1 MSAVVEQPSP
11 RSTAPVTPRSG
22 FGSLLRSEAH
32 RFRSRRFIQVVLAL
46 AVVGWIVATGF
57 ALTQY
62 GNPGSDEIARAEQQI
77 DADIAMNEQYRE
89 QCLEEAGKAG
99 TSGLPAGTSPDEFCG
114 TEQTRED
121 FELSWYLDT
130 APFDFG
136 STGFDGALGFAGIGA
151 VIAALVGA
159 TWIGAEWSTRSL
171 VALLFWVPRRMQVM
185 AAKVVV
191 LIGAA
196 ALIGVVAQLGWLG
209 MSGILRAFVG
219 LDADLPADFWSDLLQ
234 TQARGV
240 LLTVIAAL
248 LAFGL
253 TNLVR
258 NTGAALGIAFVYL
271 VIVENLIR
279 AMRPHWE
286 PWLLSSN
293 ALALVQQGGA
303 TLTFYGDQP
312 DANGMV
318 ETTEYYLGHLQSGIF
333 LGVLTLVVVALGA
346 VLFAKRD
353 IH

>member
-1 MSAVVEQPSP
+1 MSAVMEQPTP
-11 RSTAPVTPRSG
+11 RPTDPASPRSG

-46 AVVGWIVATGF
+46 AVVGWIVITGI

-62 GNPGSDEIARAEQQI
+62 GNPGPAEIERAEQQI
-77 DADIAMNEQYRE
+77 AADIAMSEQSRQE
-89 QCLEEAGKAG
+89 CLDLADIPEG
-99 TSGLPAGTSPDEFCG
+99 TAPDVFCG
-114 TEQTRED
+114 PEQTRENYD
-121 FELSWYLDT
+121 LAWYLDK
-130 APFDFG
+130 APFDFAAA
-136 STGFDGALGFAGIGA
+136 GFDGALTFAGIGA
-151 VIAALVGA
+151 VVAALVGA

-191 LIGAA
+191 LVGAA
-196 ALIGVVAQLGWLG
+196 ALIGVVAQAGWLA
-209 MSGILRAFVG
+209 MSGILRAVVG
-219 LDADLPADFWSDLLQ
+219 LDADLPEGFWSDLLQ

-271 VIVENLIR
+271 VIVENVVR
-279 AMRPHWE
+279 AFRPLWQ
-286 PWLLSSN
+286 PWLLSQN
-293 ALALVQQGGA
+293 ALGLVQNDGS
-303 TLTFYGDQP
+303 TIVIYGDQP

-318 ETTEYYLGHLQSGIF
+318 EMTEYYLGHLQSGIF
-333 LGVLTLVVVALGA
+333 LTLLTLAVVAIGA

-353 IH
+353 LH

>member
-1 MSAVVEQPSP
+1 MSAVVQQPAPRPTGSVPP
-11 RSTAPVTPRSG
+11 RSS
-22 FGSLLRSEAH
+22 FGHLLRSELH

-46 AVVGWIVATGF
+46 ALAGWVVFTAV

-62 GNPGSDEIARAEQQI
+62 GNPGADEIARAEQQI
-77 DADIAMNEQYRE
+77 DADVAMNEQFRQE
-89 QCLEEAGKAG
+89 CLEQAGA
-99 TSGLPAGTSPDEFCG
+99 PAGVSPEDFCG
-114 TEQTRED
+114 PEQTRED
-121 FELSWYLDT
+121 YDLAWYLDT
-130 APFDFG
+130 APFDFAAA
-136 STGFDGALGFAGIGA
+136 GFDGALAFAGIAA
-151 VIAALVGA
+151 VLAALVGA

-185 AAKVVV
+185 AAKLLV
-191 LIGAA
+191 LVGAA
-196 ALIGVVAQLGWLG
+196 ALIGVVAQAGWLA

-219 LDADLPADFWSDLLQ
+219 RDADLPEGFWSDLLQ

-271 VIVENLIR
+271 IVVENLVRAIR
-279 AMRPHWE
+279 PLWQQ
-286 PWLLSSN
+286 WLLSSN
-293 ALALVQQGGA
+293 AVALVQNGG
-303 TLTFYGDQP
+303 TTITVYGDQP

-318 ETTEYYLGHLQSGIF
+318 EETVYYLGHLQSGVY
-333 LGVLTLVVVALGA
+333 LGAVTLVVVAVGA

-353 IH
+353 LH

>member
-1 MSAVVEQPSP
+1 MEQPTP
-11 RSTAPVTPRSG
+11 GTTGPAAPRSG
-22 FGSLLRSEAH
+22 FGSLLRSELH
-32 RFRSRRFIQVVLAL
+32 RFRSRRFIQVVLVL
-46 AVVGWIVATGF
+46 AVAGWLVITGI

-62 GNPGSDEIARAEQQI
+62 GNPGADEIARAEQQI
-77 DADIAMNEQYRE
+77 DADVAMNEQFRQ
-89 QCLEEAGKAG
+89 QCLEEAGAAA
-99 TSGLPAGTSPDEFCG
+99 STSPEQFCG
-114 TEQTRED
+114 PEQTSED
-121 FELSWYLDT
+121 YDLAWYLDT
-130 APFDFG
+130 APFDFA
-136 STGFDGALGFAGIGA
+136 SAGFDGALTFAGIGA
-151 VIAALVGA
+151 VVAALVGA

-191 LIGAA
+191 LVGAA
-196 ALIGVVAQLGWLG
+196 VVIGIVAQAGWLA

-219 LDADLPADFWSDLLQ
+219 RDVDLPDGFWSDLLQ

-271 VIVENLIR
+271 VIVENVVR
-279 AMRPHWE
+279 AFRPLWQ
-286 PWLLSSN
+286 PWLLSQN
-293 ALALVQQGGA
+293 ALGLVQNGGS
-303 TLTFYGDQP
+303 TITVFGDQP
-312 DANGMV
+312 DASGMV
-318 ETTEYYLGHLQSGIF
+318 ETTEYYLGHLQSGVY
-333 LGVLTLVVVALGA
+333 LGVVTLAVVAVGA

>member
-1 MSAVVEQPSP
+1 MSAVVEHPAP
-11 RSTAPVTPRSG
+11 RPTDPVQPRSG
-22 FGSLLRSEAH
+22 FGSLLRSELH

-46 AVVGWIVATGF
+46 AVVGWIVITGI

-62 GNPGSDEIARAEQQI
+62 GNPGADEIARAEQQI
-77 DADIAMNEQYRE
+77 DADLAMNEQYRE
-89 QCLEEAGKAG
+89 QCLQEAGAAG
-99 TSGLPAGTSPDEFCG
+99 EVSPDQFCG
-114 TEQTRED
+114 PEQTRED
-121 FELSWYLDT
+121 YDLAWYLDT
-130 APFDFG
+130 APFDFA
-136 STGFDGALGFAGIGA
+136 SAGFDGALTFAALGA
-151 VIAALVGA
+151 VVAALVGA

-191 LIGAA
+191 LLGAA
-196 ALIGVVAQLGWLG
+196 ALIGVVAQAGWLA
-209 MSGILRAFVG
+209 MSGVLRAFAGRDVE
-219 LDADLPADFWSDLLQ
+219 LPEGFWSDLLQ

-271 VIVENLIR
+271 IIVENVVR
-279 AMRPHWE
+279 GFRPLWQ
-286 PWLLSSN
+286 PWLLSQNS
-293 ALALVQQGGA
+293 LALVQNGGS
-303 TLTFYGDQP
+303 TIYVYGDQP
-312 DANGMV
+312 DANGMPEV
-318 ETTEYYLGHLQSGIF
+318 TEYYLGHLQSGVF
-333 LGVLTLVVVALGA
+333 LTVLTLVVIAVGT

>member
-1 MSAVVEQPSP
+1 MSAVVEQPASPSTGSVPP
-11 RSTAPVTPRSG
+11 RSS
-22 FGSLLRSEAH
+22 FGSLLRSELH
-32 RFRSRRFIQVVLAL
+32 RFRSRRFIRLILAL
-46 AVVGWIVATGF
+46 AVVGWIVATGI

-62 GNPGSDEIARAEQQI
+62 GNPGADEIARAEQQI
-77 DADIAMNEQYRE
+77 DADIANNEQYRQ
-89 QCLEEAGKAG
+89 QCLEDAGA
-99 TSGLPAGTSPDEFCG
+99 AADTSPEQFCG
-114 TEQTRED
+114 PEMTRED
-121 FELSWYLDT
+121 FELAWYLDT
-130 APFDFG
+130 APFDFAA
-136 STGFDGALGFAGIGA
+136 SGFDGALVFAGMAA

-185 AAKVVV
+185 AAKLLV

-196 ALIGVVAQLGWLG
+196 TLIGVVAQAGWLA

-219 LDADLPADFWSDLLQ
+219 RDVDLPEAFWSDLLQ

-253 TNLVR
+253 THLVR

-271 VIVENLIR
+271 VIVENLVR
-279 AMRPHWE
+279 GFRPLWQ
-286 PWLLSSN
+286 PWLLSQN
-293 ALALVQQGGA
+293 ALALVQNDGS
-303 TLTFYGDQP
+303 TITVWGDQP

-318 ETTEYYLGHLQSGIF
+318 EETVYYLGHLQAGVY
-333 LGVLTLVVVALGA
+333 LGVVTLVVVAVGA

-353 IH
+353 LH